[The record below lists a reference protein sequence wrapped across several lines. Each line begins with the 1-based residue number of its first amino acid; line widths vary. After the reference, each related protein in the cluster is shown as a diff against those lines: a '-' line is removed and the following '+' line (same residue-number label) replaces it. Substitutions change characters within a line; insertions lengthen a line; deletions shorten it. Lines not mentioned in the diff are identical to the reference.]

1 MKSKLTATILIM
13 VLTLLMCAVFVSC
26 DNAKEYKFEED
37 MSLDEIIDAIN
48 NLDNFTW
55 IEYFDED
62 DFYDNGGTLMMEGY
76 YGRTFEGY
84 MHANYYTLKRIYRCE
99 FFEDNRLYEFEVAY
113 DNEDE
118 RLGKSC
124 WVHDYSGYDINGTF
138 RFEQLLAYAKTS
150 IVNNISDTE
159 NYNYVIEEGNLKF
172 YKVGS
177 KSTQYRIIKDC
188 NSTDAI
194 KMLPKEYSKY
204 KKLDATFA
212 PVSYREQCDKAG
224 NILFYDMWFQFYH
237 VKPQSVEVPETYNG
251 LPIGTVYFTNGTY
264 MPEEITLPSNVGAL
278 PEFSNVYSDESIH
291 FIYKGTKAQ
300 WEQIPYAVDWCKNT
314 QITVTCSDG
323 DYVVNAE

>member
-1 MKSKLTATILIM
+1 MKRKLLASILII
-13 VLTLLMCAVFVSC
+13 VLALSTCAIFASC
-26 DNAKEYKFEED
+26 DNTKEYKFEED

-48 NLDNFTW
+48 NLENFTW

-62 DFYDNGGTLMMEGY
+62 DFNDNGDKLMMENY

-84 MHANYYTLKRIYRCE
+84 MYTNYYTLKRIYLYE
-99 FFEDNRLYEFEVAY
+99 FFEDNRLYMLDVAY
-113 DNEDE
+113 DNEGE
-118 RLGKSC
+118 SFGKTC
-124 WVHDYSGYDINGTF
+124 WVYDYSGYDINGTF
-138 RFEQLLAYAKTS
+138 RFEQFLAHAKTS

-177 KSTQYRIIKDC
+177 KSTQYCIIKDC
-188 NSTDAI
+188 NSTDVI

-204 KKLDATFA
+204 KKLDSNME

-224 NILFYDMWFQFYH
+224 NVLFYDMWFQFYH

-251 LPIGTVYFTNGTY
+251 LPIGTVYFTNGYY

-278 PEFSNVYSDESIH
+278 PEFDNRYSDESIH

-300 WEQIPYAVDWCKNT
+300 WEQIPYAVEWCENT

-323 DYVVNAE
+323 DYVVKAE

>member
-1 MKSKLTATILIM
+1 MKRKLTATILIM
-13 VLTLLMCAVFVSC
+13 VLTLLMCTICVSC
-26 DNAKEYKFEED
+26 DNTKEYKFEED

-48 NLDNFTW
+48 NLENFTW
-55 IEYFDED
+55 TEYFDED
-62 DFYDNGGTLMMEGY
+62 DFHDNGNTLMEENY
-76 YGRTFEGY
+76 YGRTFRGWCV
-84 MHANYYTLKRIYRCE
+84 HTNYYTLTRKYQFE
-99 FFEDNRLYEFEVAY
+99 FFEDNRLYEFDVVY
-113 DNEDE
+113 DDDE
-118 RLGKSC
+118 SLGKSC
-124 WVHDYSGYDINGTF
+124 WVCDYSGYDINGTF
-138 RFEQLLAYAKTS
+138 RYKQLLANAKTS

-159 NYNYVIEEGNLKF
+159 NYNYVIEEGNLKY

-177 KSTQYRIIKDC
+177 KSTQYCIIKDC
-188 NSTDAI
+188 NSTDVI

-204 KKLDATFA
+204 KKLDATLE

-224 NILFYDMWFQFYH
+224 NILFYDMWFQFFH

-251 LPIGTVYFTNGTY
+251 LPIGTVYFTNGIY

-300 WEQIPYAVDWCKNT
+300 WEQIPNAVEWCENT

-323 DYVVNAE
+323 DYVVKAE